1 MLLIGLAGIAIYFF
15 ATSDYVRAQVE
26 THASAIAGR
35 RTKISK
41 IEIDWGWTSRVHL
54 EDVAVSNA
62 DWGKADHMF
71 KAKLIDFD
79 VKLWPLIRGDIMLPR
94 LAMRDP
100 EIYLETPKA
109 S

>member
-1 MLLIGLAGIAIYFF
+1 MSGPRWRITPARSPDEGQ
-15 ATSDYVRAQVE
+15 RA
-26 THASAIAGR
+26 
-35 RTKISK
+35 K